1 MIPTLRDSCQQLQGE
16 HYDDH
21 SNSQITVALEAGGL
35 LYGII

>member
-16 HYDDH
+16 HYDH